1 MVSAVLHVLNV
12 LLTSVWYR
20 LVYFIQQGQICGQ
33 SVYRTHILVQCWC
46 FVSFTCWLSW
56 LIHLLK
62 KEPPPEKKVSHKP
75 SKNKQYGGPGSFV
88 PSGEAS
94 PTQVLSSKITSAS
107 VLHSQ
112 SRQSSDV
119 IPSSLRASSSLAGLD
134 LYVPPYERS
143 RHPHMD
149 TLVQEFNEFGVS
161 EHHRESVPVSI
172 SSFSFATLIK

>member
-1 MVSAVLHVLNV
+1 M
-12 LLTSVWYR
+12 
-20 LVYFIQQGQICGQ
+20 
-33 SVYRTHILVQCWC
+33 
-46 FVSFTCWLSW
+46 
-56 LIHLLK
+56 IHLLK